1 MLFYVKMLFFAYMI
15 KIKFRFLTFY
25 ILLILLISLDSYSQ
39 IGGNSIYKFLSLPNS
54 ARMSAVGGYIVA
66 AKDDDVTL
74 TFQNPSLL
82 NSSMDNRL
90 GFTFLDY
97 FTDIGCG
104 YAAYSKSYKKVG
116 SFCAGIQYVNYGN
129 FKRADA
135 TSQIL
140 GDFTAADYCLNIG
153 YSRQLDSLF
162 TIGIDV
168 KNIYSVYDIYK
179 SYGLAAD
186 IAFLYFKQKS
196 QFAASVVVKNIGK
209 QITEYVD
216 GNKEPLP
223 YEIQAG
229 ISQRLKHLP
238 FRFFI
243 NLTHLEKFDLT
254 YVVPDSYTDAN
265 ILSNDTA
272 KETKWHKYGVFGDKC
287 LRHVVIGG
295 ELMPVKNFFLRF
307 GYNYQRRQEL
317 KFDTRMGMAGFSF
330 GVGLRVYRFH
340 ISYSRAV
347 YDIAGKTNHFTITT
361 NLNEFL
367 SAGKK

>member
-1 MLFYVKMLFFAYMI
+1 MLFFAYMI
-15 KIKFRFLTFY
+15 KVKFRFLTF
-25 ILLILLISLDSYSQ
+25 IVFLISLNSYSQ
-39 IGGNSIYKFLSLPNS
+39 TGGNSIYKFLSLPNS
-54 ARMSAVGGYIVA
+54 ARLSSVGGYIVA

-74 TFQNPSLL
+74 PVQNPSLL
-82 NSSMDNRL
+82 NSSMDNHL

-97 FTDIGCG
+97 FADIGCG
-104 YAAYSKSYKKVG
+104 YAAYSKSYKKIG
-116 SFCAGIQYVNYGN
+116 SFCAGMQYINYGT

-140 GDFTAADYCLNIG
+140 GNFTAADYCLNIG
-153 YSRQLDSLF
+153 YSRQMDSLF
-162 TIGIDV
+162 TLGIGV
-168 KNIYSVYDIYK
+168 KNIYSVYDVYK
-179 SYGLAAD
+179 SYGLAVD
-186 IAFLYFKQKS
+186 MAFLYYKQKS
-196 QFAASVVVKNIGK
+196 QFAASIAVKNLGT
-209 QITEYVD
+209 QIREYMD

-223 YEIQAG
+223 FEVQAG

-254 YVVPDSYTDAN
+254 YVVPDNSTDVN
-265 ILSNDTA
+265 ILSADTA

-295 ELMPVKNFFLRF
+295 EFMPVKNFFLRF

-330 GVGLRVYRFH
+330 GVGLRIYRFH
-340 ISYSRAV
+340 ISYARAV
-347 YDIAGKTNHFTITT
+347 YDIAGKTNQFTITT
-361 NLNEFL
+361 NLNEFI
-367 SAGKK
+367 SPAKN